1 MSITLLWHFA
11 FTNHK
16 NILINHDVFKNHL
29 INTVCSPEFKLNIW
43 NLNIGQVSF
52 VYKTRQ
58 VTSQIKSSKVV
69 TYIRI
74 KFSKWMVKQRVHV
87 ITISM
92 ATAEKGMSV
101 KDSTLLW
108 SVSGQIVISR
118 TAGTDIFNSAN
129 TMQARVFV
137 SLGILAH
144 CHWPKEITQGQIW
157 GPPEEVWWSPQGNL
171 KTWRDNQVSP
181 V

>member
-1 MSITLLWHFA
+1 
-11 FTNHK
+11 
-16 NILINHDVFKNHL
+16 
-29 INTVCSPEFKLNIW
+29 
-43 NLNIGQVSF
+43 
-52 VYKTRQ
+52 
-58 VTSQIKSSKVV
+58 
-69 TYIRI
+69 
-74 KFSKWMVKQRVHV
+74 MVKQRVHV

-144 CHWPKEITQGQIW
+144 CH
-157 GPPEEVWWSPQGNL
+157 
-171 KTWRDNQVSP
+171 
-181 V
+181 